1 MKKPHRTF
9 PSLRG
14 PCLAGR
20 QAKGR
25 SNLAL
30 AGIAS
35 SLALLTM
42 TMTATPAHAAV
53 EGGPIRKLGRGLT
66 NLVTG
71 WLELPV
77 QVMQTTERSGSLA
90 GMTEGLGR
98 GVVLGLGRT
107 VVGALELVS
116 FPIPNPT
123 TRYGP
128 VIEPE
133 FVKFRDP
140 DR

>member
-1 MKKPHRTF
+1 MKRNE
-9 PSLRG
+9 
-14 PCLAGR
+14 
-20 QAKGR
+20 KG

-30 AGIAS
+30 MGIAS
-35 SLALLTM
+35 SLTLLAM
-42 TMTATPAHAAV
+42 TMTTTPAHAAV
-53 EGGPIRKLGRGLT
+53 EGGPIRKLSRAAA

-71 WLELPV
+71 WLELPL

-90 GMTEGLGR
+90 GLTQGIGR

-107 VVGALELVS
+107 LVGAIELVT

-123 TRYGP
+123 TGYGP

-133 FVKFRDP
+133 FIKFRDA